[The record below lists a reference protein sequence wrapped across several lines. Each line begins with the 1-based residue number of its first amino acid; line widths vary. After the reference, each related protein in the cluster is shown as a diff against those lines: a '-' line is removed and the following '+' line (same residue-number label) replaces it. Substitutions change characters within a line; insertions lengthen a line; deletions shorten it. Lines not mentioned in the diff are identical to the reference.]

1 MVRSVVENKSSPTV
15 LMRDVTG
22 FSTGVLVVSPFGIPA
37 TVDRPLIPVTS
48 NAAIVIT
55 DSFLRFIIFVFIGF
69 ASVVEIYGLLHLA
82 IFSRFDIIEIGD
94 VRKMRFSDLDMLCAG
109 TFVRLEAGSVL
120 ETS

>member
-1 MVRSVVENKSSPTV
+1 V

-69 ASVVEIYGLLHLA
+69 ASVVEIYELLHLA